1 MGTEDR
7 GKDFNYFKTVTV
19 TSGSFPA
26 TGTDPDVLMRFRGPR
41 KIMFRCTSG
50 TNIEYS
56 FNGNTVHGRISANEI
71 FNFGT
76 RSEDKIWFRGT
87 GEVDVH
93 SWHIGV

>member
-1 MGTEDR
+1 MTENV
-7 GKDFNYFKTVTV
+7 GKDFNFFQVV
-19 TSGSFPA
+19 IASSGTFPL
-26 TGTDPDVLMRFRGPR
+26 DPISNPDVLMRFRGAR

-76 RSEDKIWFRGT
+76 RMEDKIWFRGT
-87 GEVDVH
+87 GSVDVH
-93 SWHIGV
+93 AWQIGV